1 MTRLVIVRHGNTFEA
16 GEPPRRIGA
25 RTDLPLTATGVAQA
39 EALARHFAANGVT
52 FDRVL
57 SGELQR
63 TRRTADAIAAGQP
76 IETSAFLTEIDH
88 GPDEG
93 QPETAVIERIGND
106 AITLWETQWI
116 APEGWEVGAQWRL
129 VAWREFVA
137 RAAAETLPHGTI
149 LLVTSNGAAR
159 FALAAMG
166 LKPGEN
172 RAGVKFRTGSYG
184 VVEVGGGP
192 TFDYLDGTYD
202 RAKYPAIQV
211 CFDAAGFCRCAR
223 TGSASGLVLIS
234 RSPSSLDRA

>member
-25 RTDLPLTATGVAQA
+25 RTDLPLTAAGVAQA

-52 FDRVL
+52 FNQVL
-57 SGELQR
+57 SGELKR
-63 TRRTADAIAAGQP
+63 TRRTAEAIVGTQP
-76 IETSAFLTEIDH
+76 IETAAFLTEIDH

-93 QPETAVIERIGND
+93 QPETAVISRLGND
-106 AITLWETQWI
+106 AITLWETQWV

-129 VAWREFVA
+129 LAWREFVE
-137 RAAAETLPHGTI
+137 RVAEELPDGTI

-159 FALAAMG
+159 FALAALG

-184 VVEVGGGP
+184 VV
-192 TFDYLDGTYD
+192 
-202 RAKYPAIQV
+202 Q
-211 CFDAAGFCRCAR
+211 AG
-223 TGSASGLVLIS
+223 SGADFRLLGWDI
-234 RSPSSLDRA
+234 RPGETPGDIGLF

>member
-25 RTDLPLTATGVAQA
+25 PTDLPLTAAGVVQA
-39 EALARHFAANGVT
+39 EALARHFAANGIA

-57 SGELQR
+57 SGELKR
-63 TRRTADAIAAGQP
+63 TRQTAEAIADGQP
-76 IETSAFLTEIDH
+76 IETAPFLTEIDH

-93 QPETAVIERIGND
+93 QPEASVIDRIGND
-106 AITLWETQWI
+106 AITLWETEWV

-129 VAWREFVA
+129 LAWREFVE
-137 RAAAETLPHGTI
+137 RVAEELPGGTI

-159 FALAAMG
+159 FALAALG

-184 VVEVGGGP
+184 VLEVGSGADFRLLGWDIRP
-192 TFDYLDGTYD
+192 GEIPGD
-202 RAKYPAIQV
+202 
-211 CFDAAGFCRCAR
+211 
-223 TGSASGLVLIS
+223 TGLF
-234 RSPSSLDRA
+234 

>member
-25 RTDLPLTATGVAQA
+25 RTDLPLTAVGVAQA
-39 EALARHFAANGVT
+39 EALARHFAANGVS

-57 SGELQR
+57 SGELKR
-63 TRRTADAIAAGQP
+63 TRSTAEAIAGDQP
-76 IETSAFLTEIDH
+76 IEAAPFLTEIDH

-93 QPETAVIERIGND
+93 QPESAVIDRIGND
-106 AITLWETQWI
+106 AITLWETQWV

-129 VAWREFVA
+129 LAWRDFVE
-137 RAAAETLPHGTI
+137 RVAEELPDGTI

-159 FALAAMG
+159 FALAALG

-184 VVEVGGGP
+184 VLEVGSGADFQLLGWDIRP
-192 TFDYLDGTYD
+192 GETPGD
-202 RAKYPAIQV
+202 
-211 CFDAAGFCRCAR
+211 
-223 TGSASGLVLIS
+223 TGLF
-234 RSPSSLDRA
+234 

>member
-39 EALARHFAANGVT
+39 EALARHFAANGIR

-57 SGELQR
+57 SGALKR
-63 TRRTADAIAAGQP
+63 TLTTAEAIADGRP
-76 IETSAFLTEIDH
+76 IETAPFLTEIDH

-93 QPETAVIERIGND
+93 QLESAVIDRIGNE
-106 AITLWETQWI
+106 AVTLWEKQCV

-129 VAWREFVA
+129 LAWREFVE
-137 RAAAETLPHGTI
+137 RVVEEHRRGTI

-159 FALAAMG
+159 FALAALG

-184 VVEVGGGP
+184 VLEVG
-192 TFDYLDGTYD
+192 
-202 RAKYPAIQV
+202 
-211 CFDAAGFCRCAR
+211 
-223 TGSASGLVLIS
+223 SGADFRLVGWDMRPGETPGDIGLF
-234 RSPSSLDRA
+234 

>member
-1 MTRLVIVRHGNTFEA
+1 VTRLVIVRHGNTFEA

-39 EALARHFAANGVT
+39 EALARHFAANGIR

-57 SGELQR
+57 SGALKR
-63 TRRTADAIAAGQP
+63 TLTTAEAIADGRP
-76 IETSAFLTEIDH
+76 IETAPFLTEIDH

-93 QPETAVIERIGND
+93 QLESAVIDRIGNE
-106 AITLWETQWI
+106 AITLWEKQCV

-129 VAWREFVA
+129 LAWREFVE
-137 RAAAETLPHGTI
+137 RVVEEHRRGTI

-159 FALAAMG
+159 FALAALG

-184 VVEVGGGP
+184 VLEVG
-192 TFDYLDGTYD
+192 
-202 RAKYPAIQV
+202 
-211 CFDAAGFCRCAR
+211 
-223 TGSASGLVLIS
+223 SGADFRLVGWDMRPGETPGDIGLF
-234 RSPSSLDRA
+234 

>member
-39 EALARHFAANGVT
+39 EALARHFAANGIR

-57 SGELQR
+57 SGALKR
-63 TRRTADAIAAGQP
+63 TLTTAEAIADGRP
-76 IETSAFLTEIDH
+76 IETAPFLTEIDH

-93 QPETAVIERIGND
+93 QLESAVIDRIGNE
-106 AITLWETQWI
+106 AITLWEKQCV

-129 VAWREFVA
+129 LAWREFVE
-137 RAAAETLPHGTI
+137 RVVEEHRRGTI

-159 FALAAMG
+159 FALAALG

-184 VVEVGGGP
+184 VLEVG
-192 TFDYLDGTYD
+192 
-202 RAKYPAIQV
+202 
-211 CFDAAGFCRCAR
+211 
-223 TGSASGLVLIS
+223 SGADFRLVGWDMRPGETPGDIGLF
-234 RSPSSLDRA
+234 

>member
-39 EALARHFAANGVT
+39 EALARHFAANGIR

-57 SGELQR
+57 SGALKR
-63 TRRTADAIAAGQP
+63 TLRTAEAIAEGRP
-76 IETSAFLTEIDH
+76 IETARFLTEIDH

-93 QPETAVIERIGND
+93 QPESVVIDRIGNE
-106 AITLWETQWI
+106 AITLWEKQCV

-129 VAWREFVA
+129 LAWREFVE
-137 RAAAETLPHGTI
+137 RVVEEHRRGTI

-159 FALAAMG
+159 FALAALG

-184 VVEVGGGP
+184 VLEVG
-192 TFDYLDGTYD
+192 
-202 RAKYPAIQV
+202 
-211 CFDAAGFCRCAR
+211 
-223 TGSASGLVLIS
+223 SGADFRLVGWDMRPGETPGDIGLF
-234 RSPSSLDRA
+234 

>member
-25 RTDLPLTATGVAQA
+25 RTDLPLTAAGVAQA
-39 EALARHFAANGVT
+39 EALARHFAANGVS

-63 TRRTADAIAAGQP
+63 TRRTAEAIASGQP
-76 IETSAFLTEIDH
+76 IETAPFLTEIDH

-93 QPETAVIERIGND
+93 QPETSVIDRIGND
-106 AITLWETQWI
+106 AITLWETEWV
-116 APEGWEVGAQWRL
+116 APEDWEVGAQWRL
-129 VAWREFVA
+129 LAWREFVE
-137 RAAAETLPHGTI
+137 RVVEEHPRGTI

-159 FALAAMG
+159 FALAALG

-184 VVEVGGGP
+184 VLEVGSGADFRLLGWNIRP
-192 TFDYLDGTYD
+192 GETPGD
-202 RAKYPAIQV
+202 
-211 CFDAAGFCRCAR
+211 
-223 TGSASGLVLIS
+223 TGLF
-234 RSPSSLDRA
+234 

>member
-25 RTDLPLTATGVAQA
+25 RTDLPLTAVGVAQA
-39 EALARHFAANGVT
+39 EALARHFAANGVS

-57 SGELQR
+57 SGELKR
-63 TRRTADAIAAGQP
+63 SRRTAEAIAGDRP
-76 IETSAFLTEIDH
+76 IEAAPFLTEIDH

-93 QPETAVIERIGND
+93 QPESAVIDRIGND
-106 AITLWETQWI
+106 AITLWETQWV

-129 VAWREFVA
+129 LAWREFVE
-137 RAAAETLPHGTI
+137 RVAEELPDGTI

-159 FALAAMG
+159 FALAALG

-184 VVEVGGGP
+184 VLEVGSGADFQLLGWDIRP
-192 TFDYLDGTYD
+192 GETPGD
-202 RAKYPAIQV
+202 
-211 CFDAAGFCRCAR
+211 
-223 TGSASGLVLIS
+223 TGLF
-234 RSPSSLDRA
+234 

>member
-39 EALARHFAANGVT
+39 EALARHFAANGIA

-57 SGELQR
+57 SGELKR
-63 TRRTADAIAAGQP
+63 TLRTAQAIASGQP
-76 IETSAFLTEIDH
+76 IETARFLTEIDH

-93 QPETAVIERIGND
+93 LQESAVIERIGND
-106 AITLWETQWI
+106 AITLWETKWV

-129 VAWREFVA
+129 LAWREFVE
-137 RAAAETLPHGTI
+137 RVAEELPNGTI

-159 FALAAMG
+159 FALAALG

-184 VVEVGGGP
+184 VLEVGSGADFQLVGWDMRP
-192 TFDYLDGTYD
+192 GETPGD
-202 RAKYPAIQV
+202 
-211 CFDAAGFCRCAR
+211 
-223 TGSASGLVLIS
+223 TGLF
-234 RSPSSLDRA
+234 

>member
-25 RTDLPLTATGVAQA
+25 RTDLPLTATGMLQAQ
-39 EALARHFAANGVT
+39 ALARHFSANRVS

-57 SGELQR
+57 SGALQR
-63 TRRTADAIAAGQP
+63 TRRTAEAIAPGQP
-76 IETSAFLTEIDH
+76 IETAEFLTEIDH
-88 GPDEG
+88 GSDEG
-93 QPETAVIERIGND
+93 QPESAVIARLGND
-106 AITLWETQWI
+106 AITLWETQLI

-129 VAWREFVA
+129 VAWREFVD
-137 RAAAETLPHGTI
+137 RAAEALPHGTI

-184 VVEVGGGP
+184 VVEVGS
-192 TFDYLDGTYD
+192 GTD
-202 RAKYPAIQV
+202 FRLLGWDIRPGETPGDTDL
-211 CFDAAGFCRCAR
+211 F
-223 TGSASGLVLIS
+223 
-234 RSPSSLDRA
+234 

>member
-1 MTRLVIVRHGNTFEA
+1 VTRLVIVRHGNTFEA

-39 EALARHFAANGVT
+39 EALARHFAANGIR

-57 SGELQR
+57 SGALKR
-63 TRRTADAIAAGQP
+63 TLTTAEAIAGGRP
-76 IETSAFLTEIDH
+76 IETAPFLTEIDH

-93 QPETAVIERIGND
+93 QLESAVIDRIGNE
-106 AITLWETQWI
+106 AVTLWEKQCV

-129 VAWREFVA
+129 LAWREFVE
-137 RAAAETLPHGTI
+137 RVVEEHRRGTI

-159 FALAAMG
+159 FALAALG

-184 VVEVGGGP
+184 VLEVG
-192 TFDYLDGTYD
+192 
-202 RAKYPAIQV
+202 
-211 CFDAAGFCRCAR
+211 
-223 TGSASGLVLIS
+223 SGADFRLVGWDMRPGETPGDIGLF
-234 RSPSSLDRA
+234 

>member
-1 MTRLVIVRHGNTFEA
+1 VTRLVIVRHGNTFEA

-39 EALARHFAANGVT
+39 EALARHFAANGIA

-57 SGELQR
+57 SGELKR
-63 TRRTADAIAAGQP
+63 TLRTAQAIASGQP
-76 IETSAFLTEIDH
+76 IETARFLTEIDH

-93 QPETAVIERIGND
+93 LQESAVIERIGND
-106 AITLWETQWI
+106 AITLWETKWV

-129 VAWREFVA
+129 LAWREFVE
-137 RAAAETLPHGTI
+137 RVAEELPNGTI

-159 FALAAMG
+159 FALAALG

-184 VVEVGGGP
+184 VLEVGSGADFQLVGWDMRP
-192 TFDYLDGTYD
+192 GETPGD
-202 RAKYPAIQV
+202 
-211 CFDAAGFCRCAR
+211 
-223 TGSASGLVLIS
+223 TGLF
-234 RSPSSLDRA
+234 